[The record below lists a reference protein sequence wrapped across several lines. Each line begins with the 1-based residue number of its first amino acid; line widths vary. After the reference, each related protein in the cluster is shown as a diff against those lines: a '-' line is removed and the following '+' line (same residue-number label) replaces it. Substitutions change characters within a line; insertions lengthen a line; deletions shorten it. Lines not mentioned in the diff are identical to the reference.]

1 MTRLAV
7 ITGGAGMLGGAVA
20 SALAAAEVDTTVL
33 VDIAQERLHAAAERL
48 RASGRDAVAV
58 PCDVADAHSV
68 VEAAQAVSALGG
80 TPSILV
86 NAMGVP
92 GRRGA
97 RDAAEDVS
105 DADWDHTLRVNLT
118 GAFLWCRAVIPSMKR
133 QKYGRIVNI
142 ASLAGRTASSTA
154 ALPYTVSKAGLLGLT
169 RALAAEL
176 APHGILVNAV
186 APGRI
191 ENGNWPSPGPASP
204 DLPPIGRLAVAD
216 EVATAV
222 AFLASVRNSYM
233 CGATLDVNGGRFI
246 A

>member
-7 ITGGAGMLGGAVA
+7 VTGGAGMLGGAVA
-20 SALAAAEVDTTVL
+20 AALAAAEVDTTVL
-33 VDIAQERLHAAAERL
+33 VDIASERVHAAAERL

-58 PCDVADAHSV
+58 PCDVADTRSV
-68 VEAAQAVSALGG
+68 VAAAQAVAALGG

-86 NAMGVP
+86 NAAGVP
-92 GRRGA
+92 GRQA
-97 RDAAEDVS
+97 VRDEAEHVC
-105 DADWDHTLRVNLT
+105 DADWEHTLRVNLT
-118 GAFLWCRAVIPSMKR
+118 GAFLWCRAVIPPMKR
-133 QKYGRIVNI
+133 QKYGRIVNV
-142 ASLAGRTASSTA
+142 ASLAGRTASPTA
-154 ALPYTVSKAGLLGLT
+154 ALAYTVSKAGLLGLT

-191 ENGNWPSPGPASP
+191 ENRNWPAPASP

-216 EVATAV
+216 EVAAVV
-222 AFLASVRNSYM
+222 AFLASARNSYM